1 MMKAKLPPTVAYC
14 WLYGIEL
21 SKKQIEAKGCTDPD
35 KQSDPSG
42 LCKHIQFY
50 GQKIRRRNY
59 LNISE
64 LCEKAHTNAKNKGFW
79 DKPREFGTMI
89 ALIHS
94 ELSEA
99 LEADRHHD
107 KENRAEELADVAI
120 RLFDLCGG
128 LGIDLENAIYTKM
141 AVNECRPQMHNKQ
154 Y

>member
-1 MMKAKLPPTVAYC
+1 MT
-14 WLYGIEL
+14 I
-21 SKKQIEAKGCTDPD
+21 
-35 KQSDPSG
+35 
-42 LCKHIQFY
+42 
-50 GQKIRRRNY
+50 N
-59 LNISE
+59 E
-64 LCEKAHTNAKNKGFW
+64 LCNRAHENAKNKGFW

-99 LEADRHHD
+99 LEADRHQD

-128 LGIDLENAIYTKM
+128 LGIDLENAVYVKM
-141 AVNECRPQMHNKQ
+141 AVNEGRPRLHGKQ